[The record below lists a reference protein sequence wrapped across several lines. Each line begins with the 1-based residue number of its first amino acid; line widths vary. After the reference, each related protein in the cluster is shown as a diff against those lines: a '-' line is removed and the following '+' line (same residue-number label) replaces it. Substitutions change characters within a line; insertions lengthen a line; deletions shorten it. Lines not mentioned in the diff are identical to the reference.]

1 MASFTVYGRTPPSS
15 DVTQT
20 TTGSTSENVITPTIA
35 SDSLGAV
42 VYGRLPGQLQALG
55 TVPNIGTQATSA
67 ASGTGTVTE
76 LTVAALTQG
85 VPEGMT
91 FTITGDTNTPKIVFT
106 VAATGSEGETT
117 LAVTAPTVTTT
128 IAAADLVPVFVD
140 NGSVKPSGVPNVND
154 LSGGPGIGVGQQSP
168 TPGFA
173 NAQQLSFE
181 FFMERIEEGHQ
192 ATDYP
197 YFWFALPSAT
207 YFVVGARDVTNA
219 ELQALYTGTAFPNP
233 NWGAGPSGQFPF
245 DTSGLFQ
252 WTVCG
257 EDVVPTPSYVA
268 QSAGV

>member
-1 MASFTVYGRTPPSS
+1 
-15 DVTQT
+15 
-20 TTGSTSENVITPTIA
+20 
-35 SDSLGAV
+35 
-42 VYGRLPGQLQALG
+42 
-55 TVPNIGTQATSA
+55 
-67 ASGTGTVTE
+67 
-76 LTVAALTQG
+76 
-85 VPEGMT
+85 
-91 FTITGDTNTPKIVFT
+91 
-106 VAATGSEGETT
+106 
-117 LAVTAPTVTTT
+117 
-128 IAAADLVPVFVD
+128 
-140 NGSVKPSGVPNVND
+140 
-154 LSGGPGIGVGQQSP
+154 
-168 TPGFA
+168 
-173 NAQQLSFE
+173 
-181 FFMERIEEGHQ
+181 MERIEEGHQ

>member
-1 MASFTVYGRTPPSS
+1 M
-15 DVTQT
+15 
-20 TTGSTSENVITPTIA
+20 
-35 SDSLGAV
+35 
-42 VYGRLPGQLQALG
+42 VYGRLAGQLQALG

-207 YFVVGARDVTNA
+207 YFVVGARDITNA